1 MTAPAAKRCDTVDSP
16 SAAELWLTPGPD
28 CSELVDE
35 FVASHGQRVGVDGLL
50 DSLGLDKL
58 DRRLLGFPR
67 WSSRFPRWSSLSR
80 PEGPFRAVE
89 AKPPAPM
96 ATYGFRWRLWD
107 CLTLRWWPQGITTS
121 ADASDIGVVGGREV
135 VVVSWYAKRIR
146 GRSLGV
152 RLSFVDVTD
161 RDRPTY
167 RHVLLVEPVRD
178 DRTGVVAPRLV
189 RVHAGG
195 IFWHGP
201 SMWVADTY
209 GGFRLFDLHDVVRLG
224 GDQIEGYRYVLP
236 QRTSYRSAADEGAQ
250 RFRFSFVSLDRGGAV
265 PWLVTGEYGDMAATR
280 RVARYRLDPG
290 SGRLALTD
298 DGCARPVEVMADGP
312 QRMQGVVAVNGRH
325 YLATS
330 NGRWRRGN
338 LWTTKPGEAAQDQG
352 SVLAVGPED
361 LAYWPQRD
369 ELWNL
374 SEHPLRRYVYA
385 LPPLTSRNALA
396 LDEPH

>member
-16 SAAELWLTPGPD
+16 SAAQLWLTPGPD

-35 FVASHGQRVGVDGLL
+35 FVASHGQRVDVDGLL
-50 DSLGLDKL
+50 DSLGLDSLGFDKL
-58 DRRLLGFPR
+58 DRGLLGFLR
-67 WSSRFPRWSSLSR
+67 WSSRPS
-80 PEGPFRAVE
+80 RAVE
-89 AKPPAPM
+89 VKPPAPI
-96 ATYGFRWRLWD
+96 ATYGFRWRFWD

-121 ADASDIGVVGGREV
+121 ADASDTGVVGGREV
-135 VVVSWYAKRIR
+135 VVVSWYAKRVR

-152 RLSFVDVTD
+152 RLSFIDVTD

-178 DRTGVVAPRLV
+178 DRSGVVEPRLV

-195 IFWHGP
+195 VVWYGP
-201 SMWVADTY
+201 SVWVADTY
-209 GGFRLFDLHDVVRLG
+209 GGFRLFDLNDAVRLG
-224 GDQIEGYRYVLP
+224 GDHIEGYRYVLP
-236 QRTSYRSAADEGAQ
+236 QRTSYLNAADEGAQ
-250 RFRFSFVSLDRGGAV
+250 PFRFSFVSLDRSGAV
-265 PWLVTGEYGDMAATR
+265 PWLLTGEYGDLAAPR

-290 SGRLALTD
+290 SGRLAVTD
-298 DGCARPVEVMADGP
+298 DGCARPVELVTDGP
-312 QRMQGVVAVNGRH
+312 QRMQGAVAMNGRH

-338 LWTTKPGEAAQDQG
+338 LWTTKPGEGPQDQG

-385 LPPLTSRNALA
+385 LPPLHQSERSCT
-396 LDEPH
+396 